1 MLKASPTQRRKSV
14 ANLLLVAPA
23 FVVMGLLSVSVIW
36 LIQQLQ
42 STRCPYGTFLAGS
55 GQAAT
60 IVQAVPILLGSIGL
74 ALLSVNW
81 LIHLAPPL
89 RRFFDREARQHGEPG
104 YERSQRSLAK
114 FSTIVLAIMSPITM
128 AASFCQYCLTPE
140 QILYQPW
147 PWTGLRQYSWQDVR
161 AVETVCTHGRRGGW
175 NGSLFLI
182 MRDEASFDIMDW
194 PRSTVRAY
202 PDIVRALDGVDF
214 VFDATQVRPGCN
226 VPYVNLLIRRP

>member
-1 MLKASPTQRRKSV
+1 MLKASPPQRRKSV

-42 STRCPYGTFLAGS
+42 STRCPSETFLNGAG
-55 GQAAT
+55 QVAT
-60 IVQAVPILLGSIGL
+60 IVQAVPIFLGSIGL

-81 LIHLAPPL
+81 LVHLAPL
-89 RRFFDREARQHGEPG
+89 KRSFDREARQHGEPG

-114 FSTIVLAIMSPITM
+114 FSFIVLAIMSPVII
-128 AASFCQYCLTPE
+128 AASFCQYCLTPG

-147 PWTGLRQYSWQDVR
+147 PWTGLRQYSWQDVH

-175 NGSLFLI
+175 NGSLAGLRCRRRI
-182 MRDEASFDIMDW
+182 RHRHCGSDSPE
-194 PRSTVRAY
+194 PRRS
-202 PDIVRALDGVDF
+202 
-214 VFDATQVRPGCN
+214 RPNRCHKGDC
-226 VPYVNLLIRRP
+226 VH